1 MARRRILLDVR
12 VIKPLVTREPIDTQ
26 ALLLLLLCRIGELSP
41 WICSSQLSV
50 LLAAV
55 RKGDDASHPRKSA
68 AVCGMM
74 DYMHVAMAGEADV
87 RAVCAAQKEDLNE
100 ALLRH
105 AAHSHRALAIV
116 GPKEPATSTRN
127 RTGNCCPAGAEAHMD
142 VEVLSARGL
151 FDLLEKRYAV
161 SYALVTS

>member
-50 LLAAV
+50 LLAAAHE
-55 RKGDDASHPRKSA
+55 GTDASHPRKSA

-105 AAHSHRALAIV
+105 AAHSHRALAVV
-116 GPKEPATSTRN
+116 GPNEPATSTQN
-127 RTGNCCPAGAEAHMD
+127 FTGNCCPTSAEAHPS
-142 VEVLSARGL
+142 VEVRSARGL

>member
-50 LLAAV
+50 LLAAAQ
-55 RKGDDASHPRKSA
+55 KGTDASHPRKSA

-74 DYMHVAMAGEADV
+74 DYMHVAMIGEADV
-87 RAVCAAQKEDLNE
+87 RAVCAAQKEDLSE
-100 ALLRH
+100 ALLQH
-105 AAHSHRALAIV
+105 AARSHRALAV
-116 GPKEPATSTRN
+116 VCPNEPVTSTQN
-127 RTGNCCPAGAEAHMD
+127 LIGNCCPTSAEAHPS
-142 VEVLSARGL
+142 VEVRSARGL

-161 SYALVTS
+161 SYALVTC